1 MKFLVRHLPSSS
13 WCNFS
18 LKISG
23 TLLQKS
29 LKQHQFSKVF
39 SDTKRKITDQFICI
53 NHKTLCS
60 RNFRIIHTT
69 FELLAELSNC
79 LHNFQIVHT
88 TFDLLTQ
95 LSNCLDKILSKFQC
109 GFWKGVG
116 AQHCLFLMIE
126 KWKKL

>member
-1 MKFLVRHLPSSS
+1 MKFFAETFAFKFMMQFLLENFRHFTSKVTKAAPIFKSVSRH
-13 WCNFS
+13 
-18 LKISG
+18 
-23 TLLQKS
+23 QKENHRPIYMHQS
-29 LKQHQFSKVF
+29 QNLMLTQFS
-39 SDTKRKITDQFICI
+39 
-53 NHKTLCS
+53 NCS
-60 RNFRIIHTT
+60 HNFRM
-69 FELLAELSNC
+69 LAELSNC

-126 KWKKL
+126 K